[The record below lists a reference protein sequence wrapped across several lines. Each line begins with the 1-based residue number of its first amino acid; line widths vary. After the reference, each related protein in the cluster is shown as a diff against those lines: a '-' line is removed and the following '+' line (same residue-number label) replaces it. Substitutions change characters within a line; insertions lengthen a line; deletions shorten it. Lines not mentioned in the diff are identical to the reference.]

1 MLAMCGDLRWGLQ
14 ERLSKTRTPIY
25 SLLTN
30 LTCFL
35 PYFLGLE
42 VEGPH
47 LRSKFGKIFPS

>member
-14 ERLSKTRTPIY
+14 ERLSKSRTPIY
-25 SLLTN
+25 SLLT
-30 LTCFL
+30 LLPCFL

-47 LRSKFGKIFPS
+47 LRSKFGKILPS